1 MRNQPTTIYNHLE
14 KIFTRIGKSYKDM
27 GLGESISLESGGLMD
42 FVISRIDTDV
52 LALEHNYVQNG
63 DIMVDPRIDVR
74 IVEHCSD
81 LKLAEAL
88 NYEQHNLGLYCEI
101 YTWKDDKC
109 FVDTRLRN
117 EVNNFLCEWLQNINS
132 QGYSL
137 KPQNAQL
144 SS

>member
-63 DIMVDPRIDVR
+63 DIMVDPRNDVR

-81 LKLAEAL
+81 LKLVEAL